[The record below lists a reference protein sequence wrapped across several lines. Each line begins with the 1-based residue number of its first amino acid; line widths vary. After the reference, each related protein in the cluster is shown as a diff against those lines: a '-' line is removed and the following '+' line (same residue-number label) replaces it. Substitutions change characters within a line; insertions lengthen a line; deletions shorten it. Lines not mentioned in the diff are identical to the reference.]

1 MGKFSILFPLFTIP
15 FPEDYHPLTEGGMTN
30 VQLSFLAYLGSFS
43 VNPARLGGSILQK
56 SVNFF
61 LKYGKIHKL
70 PNRCVSNYR
79 IKHPQITELRKNIC
93 LYQKTYKPESP
104 PLLRNAHYLQMV
116 E

>member
-1 MGKFSILFPLFTIP
+1 MRKFSVLFPLFTIP

-61 LKYGKIHKL
+61 MKYEKIHKL
-70 PNRCVSNYR
+70 PNRYVSNYR
-79 IKHPQITELRKNIC
+79 IKHPQITELRKKHLFISKKSITFAVSNSN
-93 LYQKTYKPESP
+93 TYGI
-104 PLLRNAHYLQMV
+104 
-116 E
+116 